1 MSVFYFDAWRAG
13 NASQSLPSLP
23 AVKGFPSTTF
33 DQNTNDERKLVLRD
47 LLNSLRSVKYTQIKL
62 FSLFTS
68 VQEARHCRMNP
79 QVVRR
84 GFSVQQSDLMCKRGC
99 GFYGNAVWQGLCSRC
114 WREENQCTRTKQI
127 EDDRALAER
136 LQREEEAAYA
146 SSGREEAR
154 PRPESSKTH
163 STVPIVKRLF
173 TSAPKAPA
181 RRDAGAPKTAVSQS
195 TSLSRQPS
203 AERDHVTQHFI
214 DFLKPFQRPGYDIFK
229 QCHAFV
235 ENIAH
240 KKVAVRG
247 EDFSDSV
254 QDFYQHISE
263 YLQTNFKGSADVL
276 ETVMDEVERY
286 VMGRLYEQL
295 FCPDH
300 TDDEKKDLVIQ
311 KRIRA
316 LHWVSIAMLCVPV
329 DEKIPKVSDSV
340 ERAITDLINLD
351 SKKVPKEK
359 LACATRCSKHI
370 MTAIQGS
377 KKAAA
382 SADDFLPTLV
392 YIVLKANPPRLHSNI
407 QYITRYC
414 NPSRLMSGEDGYY
427 FTNLCCAVAFIE
439 KLDAQSLNLSHE
451 DFELYM
457 SGASSPSGPKA
468 TSSGNSLQKG
478 FKEEHSVAEPQL
490 EPRRAEETR
499 PLETDLIEWSDGQ
512 ELSVLGMLEE
522 PPARTHTSNTFTID
536 SDNIG
541 GDSLPPPLQPQKFA
555 G

>member
-1 MSVFYFDAWRAG
+1 M
-13 NASQSLPSLP
+13 NSQ
-23 AVKGFPSTTF
+23 G
-33 DQNTNDERKLVLRD
+33 
-47 LLNSLRSVKYTQIKL
+47 
-62 FSLFTS
+62 
-68 VQEARHCRMNP
+68 
-79 QVVRR
+79 VRR
-84 GFSVQQSDLMCKRGC
+84 GISVQQSDLMCKRGC
-99 GFYGNAVWQGLCSRC
+99 GFYGNAVWQGLCSKC
-114 WREENQCTRTKQI
+114 WREENQCTRAKQI

-146 SSGREEAR
+146 CSREEA
-154 PRPESSKTH
+154 PSRPETSKTH
-163 STVPIVKRLF
+163 SVPMVKRLF
-173 TSAPKAPA
+173 TSAPKTPA
-181 RRDAGAPKTAVSQS
+181 RRDAGALKTAGSQS
-195 TSLSRQPS
+195 TSLS

-214 DFLKPFQRPGYDIFK
+214 DFLKTFQRPGYDIFK
-229 QCHAFV
+229 QCHAFA

-240 KKVAVRG
+240 KKVAVGG

-254 QDFYQHISE
+254 QDFYQNMSE
-263 YLQTNFKGSADVL
+263 YLQTNLKGSPDVM

-286 VMGRLYEQL
+286 VMGRLYKQL
-295 FCPDH
+295 FCPDN
-300 TDDEKKDLVIQ
+300 TDDEKKDLATQ

-316 LHWVSIAMLCVPV
+316 LHWVSIAMLCAPV
-329 DEKIPKVSDSV
+329 DEQIPKVSDSV
-340 ERAITDLINLD
+340 ERAITDLIDLD
-351 SKKVPKEK
+351 SKRVPKEK
-359 LACATRCSKHI
+359 LACVTRCSKHI
-370 MTAIQGS
+370 MTAVQGS

-457 SGASSPSGPKA
+457 SGASSPPGPKDA
-468 TSSGNSLQKG
+468 SSGHSSQNG
-478 FKEEHSVAEPQL
+478 FRGQNHAAEPQL
-490 EPRRAEETR
+490 EETR

-512 ELSVLGMLEE
+512 ELSVLGMLEG
-522 PPARTHTSNTFTID
+522 PPVRTHTSTTFTID

>member
-1 MSVFYFDAWRAG
+1 MDSRG
-13 NASQSLPSLP
+13 
-23 AVKGFPSTTF
+23 
-33 DQNTNDERKLVLRD
+33 E
-47 LLNSLRSVKYTQIKL
+47 
-62 FSLFTS
+62 
-68 VQEARHCRMNP
+68 
-79 QVVRR
+79 RR
-84 GFSVQQSDLMCKRGC
+84 GFSLQQSDLMCKKGC

-114 WREENQCTRTKQI
+114 WRQETQCSQAKQI

-146 SSGREEAR
+146 SSRQEEH
-154 PRPESSKTH
+154 PPPQSSRTH
-163 STVPIVKRLF
+163 SVPIVKRLF
-173 TSAPKAPA
+173 TSAPKTPA
-181 RRDAGAPKTAVSQS
+181 RTDAGAPQTPLSRS
-195 TSLSRQPS
+195 TSLGRQPS
-203 AERDHVTQHFI
+203 ADRDHVTQHFI

-254 QDFYQHISE
+254 QDFYQNISE
-263 YLQTNFKGSADVL
+263 NLQTNFKGSPD
-276 ETVMDEVERY
+276 VMDEVERY

-316 LHWVSIAMLCVPV
+316 LHWVSIEMLCVPV
-329 DEKIPKVSDSV
+329 DEQIPKVSDSV
-340 ERAITDLINLD
+340 ERAITDLIDLD
-351 SKKVPKEK
+351 SRKVPREK
-359 LACATRCSKHI
+359 LACVTRCSKHI

-392 YIVLKANPPRLHSNI
+392 YIVLRANPPRLHSNI
-407 QYITRYC
+407 QYITRYS

-451 DFELYM
+451 DFQLYM

-468 TSSGNSLQKG
+468 ASSGHSSQNG
-478 FKEEHSVAEPQL
+478 FREERRAAEPQ
-490 EPRRAEETR
+490 RD
-499 PLETDLIEWSDGQ
+499 TDLIEWSDGQ
-512 ELSVLGMLEE
+512 ELSVLGLLEE
-522 PPARTHTSNTFTID
+522 PPAHTHTSDTFTID

-541 GDSLPPPLQPQKFA
+541 GDSLPPPLQPQKFT

>member
-1 MSVFYFDAWRAG
+1 M
-13 NASQSLPSLP
+13 NA
-23 AVKGFPSTTF
+23 
-33 DQNTNDERKLVLRD
+33 
-47 LLNSLRSVKYTQIKL
+47 
-62 FSLFTS
+62 
-68 VQEARHCRMNP
+68 

-84 GFSVQQSDLMCKRGC
+84 GISVQQSDLMCKRGC
-99 GFYGNAVWQGLCSRC
+99 GFYGNAVWQGLCSKC
-114 WREENQCTRTKQI
+114 WRQENQCTRAKQI

-136 LQREEEAAYA
+136 LQREEEAASA
-146 SSGREEAR
+146 SSREEA
-154 PRPESSKTH
+154 PSRPESSRTH
-163 STVPIVKRLF
+163 SVPIVKRLF
-173 TSAPKAPA
+173 TSAPKTPA
-181 RRDAGAPKTAVSQS
+181 RTDAGAPKTAVSQS
-195 TSLSRQPS
+195 TSLSR
-203 AERDHVTQHFI
+203 DHVTQHFI
-214 DFLKPFQRPGYDIFK
+214 DFLKTFQRPGYDIFK
-229 QCHAFV
+229 RCHAFV

-240 KKVAVRG
+240 KKVAAGG

-254 QDFYQHISE
+254 QDFYQNMSE
-263 YLQTNFKGSADVL
+263 YLQNNLKGSPDVM

-286 VMGRLYEQL
+286 VMGRLCKQL
-295 FCPDH
+295 FCPDN
-300 TDDEKKDLVIQ
+300 TDDEKKDLAIQ

-316 LHWVSIAMLCVPV
+316 LHWVSIAMLCAPV
-329 DEKIPKVSDSV
+329 DEQIPKVSDSV
-340 ERAITDLINLD
+340 ERAITDLIDLD

-359 LACATRCSKHI
+359 LACVTRCSKHI
-370 MTAIQGS
+370 MTAVQGS

-407 QYITRYC
+407 QYITRFC

-457 SGASSPSGPKA
+457 SGASSPPGPKA
-468 TSSGNSLQKG
+468 ASSG
-478 FKEEHSVAEPQL
+478 FREERCMAEPQL

-499 PLETDLIEWSDGQ
+499 PLETDLIEWSEGQ
-512 ELSVLGMLEE
+512 ELSVLGMLEGT
-522 PPARTHTSNTFTID
+522 PVQTHISTAFTID